1 MFEIL
6 NEVPE
11 GDAIHAVYETTL
23 QLYQRDRLGT
33 LRDRGFP
40 LSENALAVK
49 LLNEIGEVEG
59 KHVADLP
66 KEKTDRY
73 IVEVSQTLRRR
84 LREKYTPEDEA
95 RAEVILAEMRVQYAW
110 PHYGRPERGAPVQ
123 PERRAVG

>member
-11 GDAIHAVYETTL
+11 GDAVHAAYEATL
-23 QLYQRDRLGT
+23 QLYQHDRLGT

-40 LSENALAVK
+40 LSEDPLAVQ
-49 LLNEIGEVEG
+49 LLDEITAAEG

-73 IVEVSQTLRRR
+73 IVEVVEVLQRR
-84 LREKYTPEDEA
+84 LREADPDPSGRGEA
-95 RAEVILAEMRVQYAW
+95 ILEEMRVQYAW

-123 PERRAVG
+123 TGRRAVG

>member
-11 GDAIHAVYETTL
+11 GEAIHAVYETTL
-23 QLYQRDRLGT
+23 QLYQHDRLGT
-33 LRDRGFP
+33 LRDTGCP
-40 LSENALAVK
+40 LSENKLAV
-49 LLNEIGEVEG
+49 LDEISEAEG

-66 KEKTDRY
+66 KEKTDSY
-73 IVEVSQTLRRR
+73 IVEVSEVLERR
-84 LREKYTPEDEA
+84 LREADPDPEGQGEA
-95 RAEVILAEMRVQYAW
+95 ILEEMRVQYAW

>member
-6 NEVPE
+6 NQVPE
-11 GDAIHAVYETTL
+11 DDAVEAVYETTL
-23 QLYQRDRLGT
+23 QLYQHDRLGT

-40 LSENALAVK
+40 LSENALAVQ
-49 LLNEIGEVEG
+49 LLDEISKAEG

-66 KEKTDRY
+66 KEKTGHY
-73 IVEVSQTLRRR
+73 IVEVSEVLQRR
-84 LREKYTPEDEA
+84 LRAGTSHDDEA
-95 RAEVILAEMRVQYAW
+95 RAEAILEEMRVQYAW

>member
-33 LRDRGFP
+33 RRDRGFP
-40 LSENALAVK
+40 LSENKLAVQ
-49 LLNEIGEVEG
+49 LLDEIGEVEG

-66 KEKTDRY
+66 KEKTDHY

-84 LREKYTPEDEA
+84 LRAKHTEADEA
-95 RAEVILAEMRVQYAW
+95 RAEAILEEMRVQYAW

-123 PERRAVG
+123 PKRRAVG

>member
-11 GDAIHAVYETTL
+11 GEAIHAVYEATL

-33 LRDRGFP
+33 RRDLGCP
-40 LSENALAVK
+40 LSDNALAVQ
-49 LLNEIGEVEG
+49 LLDEIGEVEG

-66 KEKTDRY
+66 KEKTDSY
-73 IVEVSQTLRRR
+73 IVEVSQVLQRR
-84 LREKYTPEDEA
+84 LREADPDHEGRGEA
-95 RAEVILAEMRVQYAW
+95 ILEEMRVQYAW

>member
-11 GDAIHAVYETTL
+11 GDAVHAVYEATL
-23 QLYQRDRLGT
+23 QLYQHDRLGT
-33 LRDRGFP
+33 LRDRGCP
-40 LSENALAVK
+40 LSENKLAVQ
-49 LLNEIGEVEG
+49 LLDEISKFEG

-66 KEKTDRY
+66 TEETKRY
-73 IVEVSQTLRRR
+73 IVEIVEVLQRRM
-84 LREKYTPEDEA
+84 REAYPDPDGEGEA
-95 RAEVILAEMRVQYAW
+95 ILEQMRVQYAW

>member
-11 GDAIHAVYETTL
+11 DDAIDAVYETTL

-40 LSENALAVK
+40 LSENALAVQ
-49 LLNEIGEVEG
+49 LLDEISEAEG

-66 KEKTDRY
+66 KEETDRY

-84 LREKYTPEDEA
+84 LREDHTGAERA
-95 RAEVILAEMRVQYAW
+95 RAEAILAEMRVQYAW

-123 PERRAVG
+123 PGRRAVG